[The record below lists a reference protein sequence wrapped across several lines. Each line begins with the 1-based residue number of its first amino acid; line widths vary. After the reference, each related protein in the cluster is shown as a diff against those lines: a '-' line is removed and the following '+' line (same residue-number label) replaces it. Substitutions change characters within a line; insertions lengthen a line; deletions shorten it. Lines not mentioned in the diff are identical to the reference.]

1 MNFEDMLNRLIDG
14 LTIISQYI
22 DPDTTEVAAHSY
34 SIMVPGLTYDNFSD
48 DEVGELKEKG
58 WSWNDEMGWILP
70 TLA

>member
-70 TLA
+70 TVG